1 MTKIMSPSKTLI
13 FSESKEINDTKE
25 ELFNTL
31 DFIRQARAEVK
42 EMNDTQE
49 AIVEV
54 RPSK

>member
-1 MTKIMSPSKTLI
+1 MTKIMSPSKTFL
-13 FSESKEINDTKE
+13 FSESKEINGTNE

>member
-1 MTKIMSPSKTLI
+1 MTKIMSPSKTFL
-13 FSESKEINDTKE
+13 FSESKEINGTNE

-31 DFIRQARAEVK
+31 DFIRQARAEVN
-42 EMNDTQE
+42 EINNTQE